1 MISKT
6 WLTDL
11 SKIQGAVNNAKNV
24 NVIADSATRL
34 LTPNA
39 VNSLSSAI
47 NGLNLKQAQLAL
59 STKNLTQEQMNQVL
73 VQAGLIASEDKIQAE
88 LVQSALTQAN
98 LSAEK
103 QKTILAELNLM
114 NMRTNE
120 LFVTNA
126 CTKEELLNIL
136 ATKGVT
142 GANAEAI
149 LSSLGLAGA
158 NETAT
163 VSFGLFTA
171 ATWTLV
177 KAQLALMA
185 ANPITWITAVAGAI
199 YESVKAYDA
208 LTETEREATEA
219 LENAKSVSDSYKS
232 SINDVASS
240 QNELASNTS
249 DIKQK
254 YAELSQGVDSM
265 SNKNLSLSADDYKEF
280 LDLNSQLADL
290 FPTLT
295 KGYDENGNAILG
307 LGGDIE
313 TVTNKIQALA
323 EQQER
328 LAGKEILD
336 SLENYVNGDDNG
348 GGQLEEIKRL
358 EKEKEKAEELAN
370 TYGHFQDLFNGKTVS
385 TQDLGINEI
394 SNIFDRANLDYTKLD
409 MNKKGWN
416 ISNLTSEE
424 LNKIKTVW
432 RNYYQELFSKAQTAK
447 DELANANAEMSS
459 EIMYWVQSLP
469 QYTDS
474 DDGNMQTAMMNMVNG
489 INWSSFGVSDYE
501 GAKNLI
507 QQLVLSPLGELS
519 NDPTTQNIFSSAI
532 SALFSLDTSDMPA
545 EEAEKIIQNY
555 IQKIMDILN
564 KFRSEDDKLTLD
576 DTYSMFGFSNMLD
589 NKADFS
595 GSLSKIAGSNTSD
608 IQKLSDYTKEFALAQ
623 TRMSPKQ
630 QKQ

>member
-114 NMRTNE
+114 NIRTNE

-171 ATWTLV
+171 ATWTQV

-199 YESVKAYDA
+199 YGSVKAYDA

-249 DIKQK
+249 DIKQRF
-254 YAELSQGVDSM
+254 AELSQGVNSM
-265 SNKNLSLSADDYKEF
+265 SNKNLSLSTDDYKEF

-290 FPTLT
+290 FPALT

-313 TVTNKIQALA
+313 TVTSKIQALA

-336 SLENYVNGDDNG
+336 NLENYVNGDDNG

-409 MNKKGWN
+409 MNKKRLEH
-416 ISNLTSEE
+416 IQLNL
-424 LNKIKTVW
+424 
-432 RNYYQELFSKAQTAK
+432 
-447 DELANANAEMSS
+447 
-459 EIMYWVQSLP
+459 
-469 QYTDS
+469 
-474 DDGNMQTAMMNMVNG
+474 
-489 INWSSFGVSDYE
+489 
-501 GAKNLI
+501 
-507 QQLVLSPLGELS
+507 
-519 NDPTTQNIFSSAI
+519 
-532 SALFSLDTSDMPA
+532 
-545 EEAEKIIQNY
+545 
-555 IQKIMDILN
+555 
-564 KFRSEDDKLTLD
+564 
-576 DTYSMFGFSNMLD
+576 
-589 NKADFS
+589 
-595 GSLSKIAGSNTSD
+595 
-608 IQKLSDYTKEFALAQ
+608 
-623 TRMSPKQ
+623 
-630 QKQ
+630 